1 MRLPPDAS
9 GIITKYTVTTIPLH
23 FVNSSLSLR
32 QKRQTN
38 IGADVMRCLNF
49 LQMNATVIVGAD
61 GNVTMIKVTGLGKLT
76 CV

>member
-1 MRLPPDAS
+1 MSLPADAS
-9 GIITKYTVTTIPLH
+9 GIITKYTVTTNPLH
-23 FVNSSLSLR
+23 FVNSSLSSR

-38 IGADVMRCLNF
+38 IGGDVMRCLNF
-49 LQMNATVIVGAD
+49 LQMNATVIVSAD